1 MRNEAISCEC
11 FLAFCSPVASI
22 DFMKYCEFGDCDREA
37 TRTLKLSRLET
48 FYCDEHFTRVKR
60 RLSGS

>member
-1 MRNEAISCEC
+1 MRNEAISCEG

-37 TRTLKLSRLET
+37 TKKLGRLET
-48 FYCDEHFTRVKR
+48 FYCEEHFSRVKR
-60 RLSGS
+60 RLQGS